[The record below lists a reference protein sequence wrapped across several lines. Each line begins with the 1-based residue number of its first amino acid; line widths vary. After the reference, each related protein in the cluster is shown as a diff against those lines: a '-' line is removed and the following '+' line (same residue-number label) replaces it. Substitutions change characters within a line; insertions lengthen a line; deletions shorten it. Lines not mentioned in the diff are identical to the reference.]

1 MDLALGNYLDFS
13 TPSGGKV
20 YHFQNFFINKTAT
33 YEGAQYAFLPFGFSG
48 VTVNR
53 TGDNVEAS
61 LVFPNNQISRA
72 WGLKAVQDLWVAT
85 VLVLI
90 LDPDNPTGGELLHT
104 YVGQV
109 SNGSW
114 DETSLQL
121 RLDTVL
127 DAVGTDVPMRRLTQR
142 LIGAIPVSSN
152 VRLR

>member
-1 MDLALGNYLDFS
+1 MDLALGNYLDLS
-13 TPSGGKV
+13 TPSGGET
-20 YHFQNFFINKTAT
+20 YRFQNFYINKTAT
-33 YEGAQYAFLPFGFSG
+33 FNGKEYGFLPFGFSG
-48 VTVNR
+48 ITVNR

-61 LVFPNNQISRA
+61 LVFPNNYISRP
-72 WGLKAVQDLWVAT
+72 WGVNAVQDLWVAT

-90 LDPDNPTGGELLHT
+90 LDPDDPTSGDPLHT

-127 DAVGTDVPMRRLTQR
+127 DAVGSDVPMRRLTQQ
-142 LIGAIPVSSN
+142 LVGAIPVSSN

>member
-20 YHFQNFFINKTAT
+20 YRFQNFFIGKTAT
-33 YEGAQYAFLPFGFSG
+33 YLGAPYAFLPFGFSG

-72 WGLKAVQDLWVAT
+72 WGLSAVQDLWVAT
-85 VLVLI
+85 VTVMI
-90 LDPDNPTGGELLHT
+90 LDPDDTTSGELLHR

-109 SNGSW
+109 SNGNW

-127 DAVGTDVPMRRLTQR
+127 DAVGTDVPMRRLTQS
-142 LIGAIPVSSN
+142 LVGAIPTSSN

>member
-1 MDLALGNYLDFS
+1 
-13 TPSGGKV
+13 
-20 YHFQNFFINKTAT
+20 
-33 YEGAQYAFLPFGFSG
+33 
-48 VTVNR
+48 
-53 TGDNVEAS
+53 
-61 LVFPNNQISRA
+61 
-72 WGLKAVQDLWVAT
+72 VQDSWVAT

>member
-1 MDLALGNYLDFS
+1 M
-13 TPSGGKV
+13 
-20 YHFQNFFINKTAT
+20 
-33 YEGAQYAFLPFGFSG
+33 PFAFSG

-61 LVFPNNQISRA
+61 LVFPNNAISRG
-72 WGLKAVQDLWVAT
+72 WGLTAVQDLWIAT

-90 LDPDNPTGGELLHT
+90 LDPDSSSGGELMHR

-109 SNGSW
+109 SNGGW
-114 DETSLQL
+114 DETTLQL

-127 DAVGTDVPMRRLTQR
+127 DAVGTDVPMRRLTQS
-142 LIGAIPVSSN
+142 LVGAIPTSSN

>member
-1 MDLALGNYLDFS
+1 MDLALGNYLEFS
-13 TPSGGKV
+13 TATGGKV
-20 YHFQNFFINKTAT
+20 YHFQNFYINKTAT
-33 YEGAQYAFLPFGFSG
+33 YEGNVYSFLPFGFSG

-61 LVFPNNQISRA
+61 LVFPNNEISRA
-72 WGLKAVQDLWVAT
+72 WGLNAVQDLWIAN
-85 VLVLI
+85 VLVMI
-90 LDPDNPTGGELLHT
+90 LDPDDATSGQLMHR

-127 DAVGTDVPMRRLTQR
+127 DAVGTDVPMRRLTQQ
-142 LIGAIPVSSN
+142 LVGAIPVSSN

>member
-20 YHFQNFFINKTAT
+20 YHFQNFYINKTAT
-33 YEGAQYAFLPFGFSG
+33 YNGNVYSFLPFGFSG

-53 TGDNVEAS
+53 AGDNVEAT
-61 LVFPNNQISRA
+61 LVFPNNEISRA
-72 WGLKAVQDLWVAT
+72 WGLNAVQDLWIAT
-85 VLVLI
+85 VLVMI
-90 LDPDNPTGGELLHT
+90 LDPDNANNPSLMHR

-109 SNGSW
+109 SNGNW

-127 DAVGTDVPMRRLTQR
+127 DAVGTDVPMRRLTQQ
-142 LIGAIPVSSN
+142 LVGAIPVSNN

>member
-20 YHFQNFFINKTAT
+20 YHFQNFYINKTAT
-33 YEGAQYAFLPFGFSG
+33 YNGNVYSFLPFGFSG

-53 TGDNVEAS
+53 AGDNVEAT
-61 LVFPNNQISRA
+61 LVFPNNEISRA
-72 WGLKAVQDLWVAT
+72 WGLNAVQDLWVAT
-85 VLVLI
+85 VLVMI
-90 LDPDNPTGGELLHT
+90 LDPDNANNPSLMHR

-109 SNGSW
+109 SNGNW

-127 DAVGTDVPMRRLTQR
+127 DAVGTDVPMRRLTQQ
-142 LIGAIPVSSN
+142 LVGAIPVSNN

>member
-13 TPSGGKV
+13 TPSGCKV

-72 WGLKAVQDLWVAT
+72 WGLTAVQDLWIAT
-85 VLVLI
+85 VMVMI
-90 LDPDNPTGGELLHT
+90 LDPDDTSSANLMHR

-109 SNGSW
+109 SNGNW
-114 DETSLQL
+114 DETTLQL

-127 DAVGTDVPMRRLTQR
+127 DAVGTDVPMRRLTQS
-142 LIGAIPVSSN
+142 LVGAIPTSSN

>member
-13 TPSGGKV
+13 TPDGGKV
-20 YHFQNFFINKTAT
+20 YHFQNFYINKTAT
-33 YEGAQYAFLPFGFSG
+33 YNGRVYSFLPFGFSG

-53 TGDNVEAS
+53 AGDNVEAA
-61 LVFPNNQISRA
+61 LVFPNNEISRA
-72 WGLKAVQDLWVAT
+72 WGLNAVQGLWIAT
-85 VLVLI
+85 VLVMI
-90 LDPDNPTGGELLHT
+90 LDPDNASTPSLMHR

-109 SNGSW
+109 SNGNW

-127 DAVGTDVPMRRLTQR
+127 DAVGTDVPMRRLTQQ
-142 LIGAIPVSSN
+142 LVGAIPVSNN

>member
-13 TPSGGKV
+13 TPGGGKV
-20 YHFQNFFINKTAT
+20 YHFQNFYINKTAT
-33 YEGAQYAFLPFGFSG
+33 YNGNVYSFLPFGFSG

-53 TGDNVEAS
+53 AGDNVEAT
-61 LVFPNNQISRA
+61 LVFPNNEISRA
-72 WGLKAVQDLWVAT
+72 WGLNAVQDLWIAT
-85 VLVLI
+85 VLVMI
-90 LDPDNPTGGELLHT
+90 LDPDNANNPSLMHR

-109 SNGSW
+109 SNGNW

-127 DAVGTDVPMRRLTQR
+127 DEVGTDVPMRRLTQQ
-142 LIGAIPVSSN
+142 LVGAIPVSNN

>member
-1 MDLALGNYLDFS
+1 MDLALGNYLELNS
-13 TPSGGKV
+13 PAGGSV
-20 YHFQNFFINKTAT
+20 YRFQNFYINKTAT
-33 YEGAQYAFLPFGFSG
+33 YLGVQYAFLPFGFSG

-85 VLVLI
+85 VTVLI
-90 LDPDNPTGGELLHT
+90 LDPDDTTSGERLHR

-109 SNGSW
+109 SNGGW
-114 DETSLQL
+114 DEITLQL

-127 DAVGTDVPMRRLTQR
+127 DAVSTDVPMRRLTQS
-142 LIGAIPVSSN
+142 LVGAIPTSSN

>member
-13 TPSGGKV
+13 KPDGGKV
-20 YHFQNFFINKTAT
+20 YHFQNFYINKTAT
-33 YEGAQYAFLPFGFSG
+33 YNGSVYSFLPFGFSG

-53 TGDNVEAS
+53 AGDNVEAT
-61 LVFPNNQISRA
+61 LVFPNNEISRA
-72 WGLKAVQDLWVAT
+72 WGLNAVQGLWIAT
-85 VLVLI
+85 VLVMI
-90 LDPDNPTGGELLHT
+90 LDPDNASTPSLMHR

-109 SNGSW
+109 SNGNW

-127 DAVGTDVPMRRLTQR
+127 DAVGTDVPMRRLTQQ
-142 LIGAIPVSSN
+142 LVGAIPVSNN